1 MTNAEM
7 AIDLVVNYFE
17 ANHIMVGTSEIREIV
32 NRLEEKFDPI
42 DFISLAALAISN
54 PNKFEFTISEIREI
68 RNYYF
73 P

>member
-7 AIDLVVNYFE
+7 AIELVVNYFE
-17 ANHIMVGTSEIREIV
+17 ANHIMVRTSEIREIV